1 MGIETIGLAL
11 LGGLGSAVASKV
23 LAPRQSSAA
32 PTPTPPTITPPTIMP
47 IADSVEVATAR
58 KKSMLTQ
65 NQRSGRAST
74 ILSGDSNS
82 DKSTT
87 LGG

>member
-1 MGIETIGLAL
+1 MGEAIALAL

-23 LAPRQSSAA
+23 LAPSQSSAA
-32 PTPTPPTITPPTIMP
+32 PTPTPPTIMP

-65 NQRSGRAST
+65 TQRSGRAST
-74 ILSGDSNS
+74 ILSGESNS

>member
-1 MGIETIGLAL
+1 MGFSPLAL
-11 LGGLGSAVASKV
+11 ALIGGGASAVVGSVLNKSKSPSMP
-23 LAPRQSSAA
+23 AEP
-32 PTPTPPTITPPTIMP
+32 TPPTIMP

-58 KKSMLTQ
+58 KKSLLAQTQ
-65 NQRSGRAST
+65 RGGRAST

-82 DKSTT
+82 STSTT